1 MLFTRPSDDDIA
13 PAIDRTP
20 GDPDGD
26 QYLPRLAV
34 GGEQAFETFKS
45 WLLCAF
51 QACALHGYEWFYA
64 MQMQMPR
71 AMNLTDVNFREL
83 KQPRWLTTVFKTTFS
98 RQSTFLQLETYKVVP
113 FVPTTAVASAN
124 AKTAVML
131 PTPEVGAFEFCAAID
146 RNQQRQSFLLN
157 RFFQSNAFKIKAVLM
172 KHPTVEGKF
181 FASLHVPADVAYANN
196 NCKLESFTHIRVLL
210 KLADYPAVHRFRGMV
225 VDNARDTRMEVI
237 LVIEEE
243 AEADFDEHLPSEG
256 FATEEFLVSVECID
270 DPTPTRRW
278 MNAIRAMNK
287 DHSRKKGIDAK
298 HIVLQCPPTIVDTGF
313 MASEAGADP
322 QCQIIIERVV
332 EEHQLK
338 PTHHEA
344 VNLACTTETG
354 LATIQGLPGTGKTRV
369 LGAIGEIQ
377 IKLGKQIKRRRCGF
391 AVAPSN
397 VAVEQLAESVIG
409 DNPRK
414 MECVWYIGSSLANEK
429 VEDGLNG
436 PEDLLAAMRPL
447 WLLVEEA
454 AISSFDS
461 VLANIGFHKKRLAA
475 FRRWAD
481 TPEHPMEAKAQVYL
495 DMVQIVQPQNA
506 SHKEE
511 NHSLHVLE
519 EECSAYYLQHEV
531 DMVFCTN
538 EKSAQGLLGKYYRPS
553 FILQDNAA
561 EINVP
566 EAATPLAAFVE
577 SVKLLVQAGDRTQQR
592 PKLASQGF
600 NEHLGM
606 LLKSPMDL
614 ISVNELLQRTCTE
627 L

>member
-1 MLFTRPSDDDIA
+1 
-13 PAIDRTP
+13 
-20 GDPDGD
+20 
-26 QYLPRLAV
+26 
-34 GGEQAFETFKS
+34 
-45 WLLCAF
+45 
-51 QACALHGYEWFYA
+51 

-124 AKTAVML
+124 TKTAVML

-146 RNQQRQSFLLN
+146 RNQQRHFVLLN
-157 RFFQSNAFKIKAVLM
+157 RFFQSNAFKIKAVLR
-172 KHPTVEGKF
+172 KHPTVDGKF
-181 FASLHVPADVAYANN
+181 FAYLHVPADVAYANK

-210 KLADYPAVHRFRGMV
+210 KLADQQAVHRFRGMV
-225 VDNARDTRMEVI
+225 VDNAQDTRMEVI

-243 AEADFDEHLPSEG
+243 AVIDFDKHLPPEG
-256 FATEEFLVSVECID
+256 GFTTEEFLASVECID

-278 MNAIRAMNK
+278 MTAIRAMHK
-287 DHSRKKGIDAK
+287 DHSRKKGIDTK
-298 HIVLQCPPTIVDTGF
+298 HIVLQSPPTIVDTGF
-313 MASEAGADP
+313 MASEAGANP
-322 QCQIIIERVV
+322 QCQVIIDRIV
-332 EEHQLK
+332 EERQLA
-338 PTHHEA
+338 PTHIEA
-344 VNLACTTETG
+344 VSLACTTQTG
-354 LATIQGLPGTGKTRV
+354 LATIQGLLGTGKTRL
-369 LGAIGEIQ
+369 LGAVCEIQ
-377 IKLGKQIKRRRCGF
+377 FEVGKQIKRRRRGL

-397 VAVEQLAESVIG
+397 LAVEQLAESMIG
-409 DNPRK
+409 GDSQK
-414 MECVWYIGSSLANEK
+414 MECVWYMGSCLANEK
-429 VEDGLNG
+429 EEELKG
-436 PEDLLAAMRPL
+436 PEDLEAAMRPL
-447 WLLVEEA
+447 WLVVEEA
-454 AISSFDS
+454 AIGSFDS
-461 VLANIGFHKKRLAA
+461 VLADIGFHKKRLAA

-481 TPEHPMEAKAQVYL
+481 TLEHPMATKAQVYL
-495 DMVQIVQPQNA
+495 DMRTKVQVAQPQDA

-511 NHSLHVLE
+511 SNILHMLE
-519 EECSAYYLQHEV
+519 EECSAYYLQTEV

-566 EAATPLAAFVE
+566 EAATPVAAFIE
-577 SVKLLVQAGDRTQQR
+577 SVELLVQAGDRTQQR
-592 PKLASQGF
+592 PKPASQGF

-614 ISVNELLQRTCTE
+614 ISVNGLFERTCIE